1 MSDSNRKFF
10 VFVGGAILTCL
21 GVFVLIE
28 LQSILLPFFIAII
41 ISFLFLPVFEW
52 LKSKK
57 LPSWL
62 ALTIVMILILLL
74 ANVSS
79 LFIFTSISAFESALP
94 EYQQKFDA
102 LYNSIFASLAS
113 MGIDVDG
120 LKTTISSSSSMS
132 FGNLTSI
139 ATSLFSSIAGIFGD
153 FVLIMIYVVFLLSE
167 FSSINR
173 RILVAFSADKAR
185 KIVDT
190 FNDIFNDVRRYLV
203 GKTIINLIEG
213 FVIGVIL
220 WAFGVDFY
228 VVWGILVFLMNYI
241 PNIGSFIATVLPFIT
256 ALFNYDNIIMPI
268 IILVIMIAVANI
280 FGNMIEPKV
289 FGDTLDL
296 SPILIL
302 VALIF
307 WGYVWGIMGMILSIP
322 IMSMIKII
330 MMKFDATRP
339 AAILMSYNLTR
350 FNKKNPGEEK

>member
-1 MSDSNRKFF
+1 MF
-10 VFVGGAILTCL
+10 VCGAVVTCL

-28 LQSILLPFFIAII
+28 LQAILLPFFIAII
-41 ISFLFLPVFEW
+41 VTFLFLPVFEW

-57 LPSWL
+57 LPSW
-62 ALTIVMILILLL
+62 AAITIVMIIIILLS
-74 ANVSS
+74 NITS
-79 LFIFTSISAFESALP
+79 LFVFTSISAFESALP
-94 EYQQKFDA
+94 EYQSKFDN
-102 LYNSIFASLAS
+102 LYNSFFATLESYGLNAD
-113 MGIDVDG
+113 GI
-120 LKTTISSSSSMS
+120 KNAISSSDAFS
-132 FGNLTSI
+132 FGTLTSI

-153 FVLIMIYVVFLLSE
+153 FVLILIYVIFLLSE
-167 FSSINR
+167 FSSLNR
-173 RILVAFSADKAR
+173 RILVAFSTEKAK
-185 KIVDT
+185 KIAQTVDDV
-190 FNDIFNDVRRYLV
+190 FYDVRKYLV

-256 ALFNYDNIIMPI
+256 ALFNYDTIVMPI
-268 IILVIMIAVANI
+268 IILLVMIAVANI
-280 FGNMIEPKV
+280 FGNFVEPKV
-289 FGDTLDL
+289 FGDSLDL

-350 FNKKNPGEEK
+350 FNKKNPAESG